1 MVGNGT
7 KIVVLP
13 YNTKVEVI
21 LQDTSILGAEIH
33 PLHLHEFNFFVIGQG
48 FGNYDSSTAKLN
60 LVDPVERNI
69 VGGRA

>member
-21 LQDTSILGAEIH
+21 LQDTSILG
-33 PLHLHEFNFFVIGQG
+33 EFNFFVIGQG